1 METKADRTPKPGE
14 IYRHFKNRLYQV
26 IGVARHSETR
36 EKMVVY
42 QALYGDFGLY
52 VRPLEMFISPVDRE
66 KYPQAAQEYRFER
79 VSPKA
84 NPEASLD
91 GADSETAEDSEAAEY
106 SEAPQTPNPDL
117 IRFLEA
123 EELDEKLAALAQL
136 EKSASPADMRGAAAA
151 LEIEPGEGDV
161 REQIENIRKFLKI
174 QAKYDGSRLRDR

>member
-26 IGVARHSETR
+26 IGVAKHSETR

-79 VSPKA
+79 VNPKA
-84 NPEASLD
+84 NPEAGLD
-91 GADSETAEDSEAAEY
+91 GADSEAAEY

-123 EELDEKLAALAQL
+123 EEMDEKLAALAQL

-151 LEIEPGEGDV
+151 LEIELGEGDV
-161 REQIENIRKFLKI
+161 PEQIENIRKFLRI

>member
-79 VSPKA
+79 VNPKA
-84 NPEASLD
+84 NPEAGLD
-91 GADSETAEDSEAAEY
+91 GAVQLAKLCHVIQIAHQTLGERGETDH
-106 SEAPQTPNPDL
+106 
-117 IRFLEA
+117 
-123 EELDEKLAALAQL
+123 
-136 EKSASPADMRGAAAA
+136 
-151 LEIEPGEGDV
+151 V
-161 REQIENIRKFLKI
+161 
-174 QAKYDGSRLRDR
+174 

>member
-1 METKADRTPKPGE
+1 MERNADRIPKPGE

-26 IGVARHSETR
+26 IGVARHSETG

-66 KYPQAAQEYRFER
+66 KYPQAAQKYRFER
-79 VSPKA
+79 VQPAKT
-84 NPEASLD
+84 D
-91 GADSETAEDSEAAEY
+91 TETQSVEEENFRES
-106 SEAPQTPNPDL
+106 PNPDL

-123 EELDEKLAALAQL
+123 EEMDEKLAALAQL

-151 LEIEPGEGDV
+151 LEIELGEGDV
-161 REQIENIRKFLKI
+161 PEQIENIRKFLRI